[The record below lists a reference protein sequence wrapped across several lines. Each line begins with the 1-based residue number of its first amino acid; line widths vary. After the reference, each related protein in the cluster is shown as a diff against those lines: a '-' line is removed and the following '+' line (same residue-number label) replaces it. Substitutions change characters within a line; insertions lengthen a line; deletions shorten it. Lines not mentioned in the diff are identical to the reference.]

1 MHNNRIPFDTV
12 AISQRRLVPEDAA
25 LSRSHSRSF
34 DLVLE
39 ALSPV
44 TGVLSFYFSLSL
56 LLFEDRFGE
65 RKPQSRDRERNNN
78 NIKPIH
84 WPRAQLK
91 RSRKVAK
98 VVLEHR
104 VWFCALCS
112 HRVAIVFAGPHSVSQ
127 KWSPPIVCSGCTR
140 QTPAAVCAPK
150 FVSSLYGVSERC
162 VF

>member
-56 LLFEDRFGE
+56 
-65 RKPQSRDRERNNN
+65 S
-78 NIKPIH
+78 I
-84 WPRAQLK
+84 
-91 RSRKVAK
+91 
-98 VVLEHR
+98 
-104 VWFCALCS
+104 
-112 HRVAIVFAGPHSVSQ
+112 
-127 KWSPPIVCSGCTR
+127 
-140 QTPAAVCAPK
+140 
-150 FVSSLYGVSERC
+150 
-162 VF
+162 